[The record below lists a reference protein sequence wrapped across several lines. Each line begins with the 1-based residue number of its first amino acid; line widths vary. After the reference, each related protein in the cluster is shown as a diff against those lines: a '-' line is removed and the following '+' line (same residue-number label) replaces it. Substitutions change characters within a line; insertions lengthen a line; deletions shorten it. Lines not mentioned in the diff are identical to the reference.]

1 MVPLLTYEIHDLD
14 GNGAFSLDRAHGRT
28 IRSVEAALW
37 LTQEGM
43 IEDIFLTPGKCY
55 RIETK
60 GRVVVAA
67 LGDRARFAVS
77 PSVGNAMARLADR
90 LRGFWRRSP
99 SSLASLLSAN
109 RASK

>member
-1 MVPLLTYEIHDLD
+1 MVSLLTDEIYDLD
-14 GNGAFSLDRAHGRT
+14 TNGVFSLDRAYGRT

-43 IEDIFLTPGKCY
+43 AGDVVLTPGKCF
-55 RIETK
+55 RIGTK

-77 PSVGNAMARLADR
+77 PPSGMTRFIDR
-90 LRGFWRRSP
+90 LRRLGKHSPTRSAF
-99 SSLASLLSAN
+99 LLTAS

>member
-1 MVPLLTYEIHDLD
+1 MVSLLTDEIHDLD
-14 GNGAFSLDRAHGRT
+14 RNGVFSLARAHGRT

-43 IEDIFLTPGKCY
+43 TGDVLLTPGKCY
-55 RIETK
+55 RIVTK

-77 PSVGNAMARLADR
+77 PPADGTMTRFAER
-90 LRGFWRRSP
+90 LRGFWKRSP
-99 SSLASLLSAN
+99 TRPASVLSTN
-109 RASK
+109 RASE

>member
-1 MVPLLTYEIHDLD
+1 MVPLLTDEIHDLD
-14 GNGAFSLDRAHGRT
+14 RNGVFSLDRAHGRT

-43 IEDIFLTPGKCY
+43 SGDIVLTPGKCY
-55 RIETK
+55 RIVTK

-77 PSVGNAMARLADR
+77 PPVGRTMARPAER
-90 LRGFWRRSP
+90 LRGFWRR
-99 SSLASLLSAN
+99 LSTRPTSVLNAN
-109 RASK
+109 RASE

>member
-1 MVPLLTYEIHDLD
+1 MVSLLTDEIHDLD
-14 GNGAFSLDRAHGRT
+14 RNGVFSLDRAHGRT

-43 IEDIFLTPGKCY
+43 SGDVVLTAGKCY
-55 RIETK
+55 RIATK
-60 GRVVVAA
+60 GRVVVVA

-77 PSVGNAMARLADR
+77 APLGSAVARLAER
-90 LRGFWRRSP
+90 VRGFWRRSP
-99 SSLASLLSAN
+99 TRPPSLLRAN

>member
-14 GNGAFSLDRAHGRT
+14 RNGIFSLDRAHGRT

-67 LGDRARFAVS
+67 LDDRARFAVS
-77 PSVGNAMARLADR
+77 PPAGSTVARLVNR
-90 LRGFWRRSP
+90 LRGLWRRSP
-99 SSLASLLSAN
+99 TRPPFLQTAS

>member
-1 MVPLLTYEIHDLD
+1 MVSLLTDEIHDLD
-14 GNGAFSLDRAHGRT
+14 WNGVFSLDRAHGRT

-43 IEDIFLTPGKCY
+43 IKDVFLTPGECY

-67 LGDRARFAVS
+67 LGDRARFALS
-77 PSVGNAMARLADR
+77 PPAGSTMTRLVDR
-90 LRGFWRRSP
+90 LRGLWRRSSTRP
-99 SSLASLLSAN
+99 TSLLSAN

>member
-1 MVPLLTYEIHDLD
+1 MVSLLTDEIYDLD
-14 GNGAFSLDRAHGRT
+14 RNGVVSLDRARGRT

-43 IEDIFLTPGKCY
+43 IEDVFLTPGECY
-55 RIETK
+55 RIDTK

-67 LGDRARFAVS
+67 LGDRARFVVS
-77 PSVGNAMARLADR
+77 PPMGSAMTRFADR
-90 LRGFWRRSP
+90 MLGLWRRSP
-99 SSLASLLSAN
+99 TRSTCVLSAD